1 MMNEAKME
9 DQLLLA
15 STSSMALS
23 VLSTISNRSIV
34 LIRGITNDSTINAL
48 KLIFPDPKLIFVPQK
63 LINIRHNIITAYLRT
78 GNFRKFQYNICMY
91 VYYIS
96 ANLLPNLTILL
107 IILQRVQYL
116 KIKTFLAL
124 ITSI

>member
-1 MMNEAKME
+1 ME

-48 KLIFPDPKLIFVPQK
+48 KLIFPHPKLIFVPQK

-78 GNFRKFQYNICMY
+78 GNFRNFSTIFVCMSIIFLPISCLTLQY
-91 VYYIS
+91 
-96 ANLLPNLTILL
+96 
-107 IILQRVQYL
+107 
-116 KIKTFLAL
+116 F
-124 ITSI
+124 